1 MSKTNKLIISI
12 GFICLGFLTFGAMY
26 PTVANAD
33 LRCSGGNCWYVA
45 CNTSSECGT
54 NQFTGAQKCD
64 GNNVYQDYITFTCNN
79 PGTADASCTKLTT
92 SRNQQYCGSDQT
104 CRDGSCIGNRGS
116 GNYTNSN
123 INHLQCSGNSVY
135 WYDQNG
141 YQRNLYQTCNSNQA
155 CSDNSCVASNYI
167 SHILKGC
174 VNNSVY
180 WYNSQGTQQDLYQNC
195 SLSGQT
201 CQNGACV
208 AVQPVYTQPIYTQ
221 PAPIITTTTI
231 VKSDKLS
238 VSILGKNSTDA
249 TSWSKE
255 ISGSKNETI
264 NFLVTVK
271 NMSSLTMDNVLLKA
285 DTQEN
290 FSVDNI
296 KIDSVQSTGNITS
309 GINLGA
315 IQKGAS
321 KIISFDG
328 TVNSADQ
335 KNEVKITVS
344 ANSGDISDSDSLTIN
359 ITKSSIA
366 TASLVDSPVLSF
378 VKQWYMWAI
387 GIIVL
392 ISLFVIIFK
401 RLSSNNV

>member
-1 MSKTNKLIISI
+1 M
-12 GFICLGFLTFGAMY
+12 
-26 PTVANAD
+26 
-33 LRCSGGNCWYVA
+33 
-45 CNTSSECGT
+45 
-54 NQFTGAQKCD
+54 
-64 GNNVYQDYITFTCNN
+64 
-79 PGTADASCTKLTT
+79 
-92 SRNQQYCGSDQT
+92 
-104 CRDGSCIGNRGS
+104 
-116 GNYTNSN
+116 
-123 INHLQCSGNSVY
+123 QCSGNSVY